1 MTAPPQAPPPRA
13 PVPSLIK
20 WLGST
25 IFHGVAAGLLAG
37 SLLAVTNNGR
47 AQLLAMQDD
56 MLLASVLYLQICAQ
70 LGASTA
76 LVIGSCLE
84 SRS

>member
-1 MTAPPQAPPPRA
+1 MTAQPQAPAPRA
-13 PVPSLIK
+13 PMPSLIK
-20 WLGST
+20 WLGGL
-25 IFHGVAAGLLAG
+25 IFHGVAAGILAG
-37 SLLAVTNNGR
+37 SLLVLTSEGP
-47 AQLLAMQDD
+47 AQLLAMQHD